1 MVSEPCAPQEGD
13 GRGVAGQGGVD
24 LDVPRS
30 VLHVCDKFGVSGSSI
45 HGVSRLVAW
54 WFPRYD
60 KERYVPH
67 LAGLKHEDEATR
79 ALRAEGVTAR
89 MFGRSA
95 FDPRLI
101 QDIGAEIERT
111 RARIL
116 HVHGYAASNFGRIA
130 ARRAGIPL
138 VLHEHFADPK
148 MPPYQKVPDLFL
160 RNLIDH
166 AIAVSKSTA
175 DFLIR
180 DRFVPEDRVNVVF
193 NGAPLDQFAP
203 RSRDEG
209 YAIRAELGLPM
220 AAPVVTTIGR
230 LNAQKGHD
238 TLIAAAAQVVAR
250 VPDAKFLVAGD
261 GDLLDVLKA
270 QAAGLGI
277 TESIVFAGHRKD
289 IPEILAATDVLCI
302 SSNYEGTPLV
312 LFEAMAA
319 GKAVVS
325 TAVDGC
331 REVLQDRKTGMLVPP
346 KDPKKLGDALAAVIE
361 DVPLRARLEK
371 AATIASKRYDISEC
385 MRQMQQIYDDLLPK
399 DNKR

>member
-1 MVSEPCAPQEGD
+1 M
-13 GRGVAGQGGVD
+13 
-24 LDVPRS
+24 PRP
-30 VLHVCDKFGVSGSSI
+30 VLHLCDKFGVSGSSI
-45 HGVSRLVAW
+45 HGVSRLFAW

-60 KERYVPH
+60 KTRYVPH
-67 LAGLKHEDEATR
+67 LVGLKHDDAATR
-79 ALRAEGVTAR
+79 SLRAEGVSAR
-89 MFGRSA
+89 MLGRSA

-101 QDIGAEIERT
+101 ADIGHEIERT

-138 VLHEHFADPK
+138 ILHEHFADPN
-148 MPPYQKVPDLFL
+148 MPPYQKIPDLFL
-160 RNLIDH
+160 RNLTDH
-166 AIAVSKSTA
+166 AIAVSQSTA
-175 DFLIR
+175 DFLIK
-180 DRFVPEDRVNVVF
+180 DRFVPEDRVAVVF

-203 RSRDEG
+203 RPRDDG
-209 YAIRAELGLPM
+209 YAVRGELGIPM
-220 AAPVVTTIGR
+220 TAPVITTIGR

-238 TLIAAAAQVVAR
+238 TLIAAAGQVIVR
-250 VPDAKFLVAGD
+250 HPEVRFLIAGD
-261 GDLLDVLKA
+261 GDLMAPLKA
-270 QAAGLGI
+270 QAATLGVS
-277 TESIVFAGHRKD
+277 EQIVFAGHRKD

-331 REVLQDRKTGMLVPP
+331 REVIKDKQSGLLVPP
-346 KDPKKLGDALAAVIE
+346 KDPEKLGAALIKVVE

-371 AATIASKRYDISEC
+371 AALAASKRYDISEC
-385 MRQMQQIYDDLLPK
+385 VRLMQQIYDDVLREK
-399 DNKR
+399 GAR

>member
-1 MVSEPCAPQEGD
+1 M
-13 GRGVAGQGGVD
+13 
-24 LDVPRS
+24 PRP

-45 HGVSRLVAW
+45 HGVSRLFAW

-60 KERYVPH
+60 KTRYVPH
-67 LAGLKHEDEATR
+67 LVGLKNDDAATR
-79 ALRAEGVTAR
+79 ALRAEGVSAR
-89 MFGRSA
+89 MLGRSP

-101 QDIGAEIERT
+101 GDIGREIERT
-111 RARIL
+111 HAQIL

-148 MPPYQKVPDLFL
+148 MPPYQKIPDLFL

-166 AIAVSKSTA
+166 AIAVSQSTA
-175 DFLIR
+175 DFLIKE
-180 DRFVPEDRVNVVF
+180 RFVPEDRVAVVF

-203 RSRDEG
+203 RPRNEG
-209 YAIRAELGLPM
+209 YAIRAALGIPM
-220 AAPVVTTIGR
+220 TAPVITTIGR

-238 TLIAAAAQVVAR
+238 TLIAAAGQVIVRHPEAR
-250 VPDAKFLVAGD
+250 FLIAGD
-261 GDLLDVLKA
+261 GDLMQPLKA
-270 QAAGLGI
+270 QASTLGI
-277 TESIVFAGHRKD
+277 AEQVVFAGHRKD

-331 REVLQDRKTGMLVPP
+331 REVIQDRKTGLLVPP
-346 KDPKKLGDALAAVIE
+346 KDPEKLGEALIKVIE

-371 AATIASKRYDISEC
+371 AALVASKRYDISEC
-385 MRQMQQIYDDLLPK
+385 MRLMQQIYDDVLREK
-399 DNKR
+399 SAR

>member
-1 MVSEPCAPQEGD
+1 M
-13 GRGVAGQGGVD
+13 
-24 LDVPRS
+24 PRP
-30 VLHVCDKFGVSGSSI
+30 VLHVCDKFGVSGSTI
-45 HGVSRLVAW
+45 HGVSRLFAW

-60 KERYVPH
+60 KTRYVPH
-67 LAGLKHEDEATR
+67 LAGLKNEDEATR
-79 ALRAEGVTAR
+79 ALRAEGVPVR

-101 QDIGAEIERT
+101 SDIGEEIART
-111 RARIL
+111 RAQIL

-138 VLHEHFADPK
+138 ILHEHFADPK
-148 MPPYQKVPDLFL
+148 MPAYQKIPDLFL

-166 AIAVSKSTA
+166 AIAVSQSTA
-175 DFLIR
+175 DFLIK
-180 DRFVPEDRVNVVF
+180 DRFVPEDRVAVVF

-209 YAIRAELGLPM
+209 YAIRSELGIPM
-220 AAPVVTTIGR
+220 TAPVITTIGR
-230 LNAQKGHD
+230 LNPQKGHD
-238 TLIAAAAQVVAR
+238 TLIDAAAQVIVRHPEAR
-250 VPDAKFLVAGD
+250 FLIAGD
-261 GDLLDVLKA
+261 GDLMAPL
-270 QAAGLGI
+270 QARAATLGI
-277 TESIVFAGHRKD
+277 SEQLVFAGHRKD

-331 REVLQDRKTGMLVPP
+331 REVIKDKQTGLLVPP
-346 KDPKKLGDALAAVIE
+346 KDPEKLGAALIKVIE

-371 AATIASKRYDISEC
+371 AAQVASKRYDIAEC
-385 MRQMQQIYDDLLPK
+385 MRLMQQIYDDVLK
-399 DNKR
+399 EKKAR